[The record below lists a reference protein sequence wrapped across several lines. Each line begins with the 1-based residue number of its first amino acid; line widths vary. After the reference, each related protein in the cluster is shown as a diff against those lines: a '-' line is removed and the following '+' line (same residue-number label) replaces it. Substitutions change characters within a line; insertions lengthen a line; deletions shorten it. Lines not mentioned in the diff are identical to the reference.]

1 MPNLTCHKWP
11 PVHTSYRSQAVIFLQ
26 ARDIYGVTHNGGTE
40 TGGSSSPSFAMK
52 NHRIF
57 ELTLHFCLKVLGD
70 GDGTRKAKEHPILFE
85 APCSTRRSS
94 SSATPTIPSSQCR
107 KTSLTKKNV
116 IFNGQGE
123 CSHVSL
129 LHGSDSPPRPQ
140 RSLPLNRRNVSES
153 SWSNDVD

>member
-1 MPNLTCHKWP
+1 MPSLTCHKWP
-11 PVHTSYRSQAVIFLQ
+11 PVHTSYRTQAVIFLQ

-107 KTSLTKKNV
+107 KTSLTKK
-116 IFNGQGE
+116 Q
-123 CSHVSL
+123 SSL
-129 LHGSDSPPRPQ
+129 MVKGNAVMCHFCMARIHSRASTITSAEQTQ
-140 RSLPLNRRNVSES
+140 RQCFS